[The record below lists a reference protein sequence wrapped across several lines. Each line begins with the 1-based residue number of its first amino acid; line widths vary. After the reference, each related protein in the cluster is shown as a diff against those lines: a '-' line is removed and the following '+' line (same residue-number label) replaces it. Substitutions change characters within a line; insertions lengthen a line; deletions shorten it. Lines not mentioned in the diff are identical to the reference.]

1 MCIRIIRRE
10 MIHDT
15 GRIMDNELFVRKNR
29 WKDLYVPEGDK
40 QKFIY
45 LIGYPCE
52 EDCGWE
58 HPWRDR
64 MKQRTEV
71 AWKTYC
77 AQMKHYQEVPD
88 DTLPFLNIWTGTEIF
103 AEALGCKVKKP
114 EDNMPFAIPFVRS
127 AHDLEKI
134 RVPKLEDSS
143 LMNLFEMADE
153 LKRRA
158 GKDALM
164 SLPDMQTPLDVVAQI
179 WDKSDLFM
187 AMIDEPEVV
196 LELEEKVKNL
206 QFAFIDEWFRR
217 YGTEFIAHHPSYYME
232 KGITMSVD
240 EIGSISTEMFDTF
253 ERDILNEL
261 SDRYGAIGIHSC
273 SDSEHQWEKLAQVRN
288 LKLLNLYR
296 NGETI
301 DRAFAFFSPI
311 CAHWHGIQENVP
323 TAKPI
328 CLRNRED
335 FPAGCRVVI
344 NGWAPSKKEAVEL
357 AKQFEERF
365 RK

>member
-1 MCIRIIRRE
+1 MSSKIYLSRNQISFLERIMCIRIIRRE

-15 GRIMDNELFVRKNR
+15 GSVMDNELLVRKNR

-58 HPWRDR
+58 HQWRDR

-153 LKRRA
+153 LKR
-158 GKDALM
+158 L
-164 SLPDMQTPLDVVAQI
+164 
-179 WDKSDLFM
+179 
-187 AMIDEPEVV
+187 
-196 LELEEKVKNL
+196 
-206 QFAFIDEWFRR
+206 
-217 YGTEFIAHHPSYYME
+217 
-232 KGITMSVD
+232 
-240 EIGSISTEMFDTF
+240 
-253 ERDILNEL
+253 
-261 SDRYGAIGIHSC
+261 GA
-273 SDSEHQWEKLAQVRN
+273 
-288 LKLLNLYR
+288 
-296 NGETI
+296 
-301 DRAFAFFSPI
+301 
-311 CAHWHGIQENVP
+311 
-323 TAKPI
+323 
-328 CLRNRED
+328 
-335 FPAGCRVVI
+335 
-344 NGWAPSKKEAVEL
+344 EAVEAQNGRVLFSGDAAML
-357 AKQFEERF
+357 ARANLQSRFAERIQLLIGTF
-365 RK
+365 PAR